1 MTRGPFGLAADMID
15 AGALELADVCTSRGV
30 DPWPALAGLAL
41 AVRDD
46 DLTTTEGT
54 THEP

>member
-15 AGALELADVCTSRGV
+15 AGAFEVVDACDALDV

-41 AVRDD
+41 LVRDEETD
-46 DLTTTEGT
+46 R
-54 THEP
+54 P

>member
-1 MTRGPFGLAADMID
+1 MTRGPLGLAADMID

-41 AVRDD
+41 LVREEETDR
-46 DLTTTEGT
+46 
-54 THEP
+54 P